1 MEVQIF
7 MNNQRW
13 LSQNFF
19 VFFFTWGIFLPYW
32 TGWLV
37 HAKQLTVSEA
47 SIVTGC
53 GLLAR
58 AASNLFFFPTLAKYV
73 HNKKLNGILAL
84 GALVTTVLYIPSTSF
99 VTLFIVTILFS
110 IFYPALLPAIESS
123 AATLVQQGD
132 IHYGKSRS
140 YGSFG
145 FVIAVLMI
153 SILTGIFGKQVIY
166 WSMIVGLIG
175 MLLMQQTKTPNV
187 LLISPTKEER
197 VHALSMKKLWQ
208 ISGFPIVLF
217 IVILLQGA
225 HASYYNYG
233 YIYLEDLHVD
243 PLYMGMIINIAVIC
257 EIIYFMKAD
266 TLFSTWRSSSLLLL
280 AGAGSTLRWLVIFLF
295 PSVWVFI
302 LSQVL
307 PALSFALAHYA
318 FIAYLTKTLPKEH
331 IPNAQGLYSAL
342 AMGLSTAVLTF
353 LGGNLYELSPGYA
366 FGAMMICTVPAMLIV
381 LATRNQYHY

>member
-1 MEVQIF
+1 

-19 VFFFTWGIFLPYW
+19 AFFFTWGIFLPYW

-37 HAKQLTVSEA
+37 HAKHLTVSQA
-47 SIVTGC
+47 SIVMGC

-73 HNKKLNGILAL
+73 HNKRINGLLAL
-84 GALVTTVLYIPSTSF
+84 GALVTTLLYIPCTSF
-99 VTLFIVTILFS
+99 MSLFIVTILFS

-123 AATLVQQGD
+123 AATLVQQGHV
-132 IHYGKSRS
+132 HYGKSRS

-145 FVIAVLMI
+145 FVVSVLVI
-153 SILTGIFGKQVIY
+153 SMLTGVFGQQAIY
-166 WSMIVGLIG
+166 WSMVVGLVG
-175 MLLMQQTKTPNV
+175 MLLMQRTSTPSV
-187 LLISPTKEER
+187 LLIPPTKEER
-197 VHALSMKKLWQ
+197 EHALSMKTLWK
-208 ISGFPIVLF
+208 ISGFPVVLF

-233 YIYLEDLHVD
+233 YIFLEDLHVD
-243 PLYMGMIINIAVIC
+243 PLYIGMIINIAVLC
-257 EIIYFMKAD
+257 EIVYFMKAD

-295 PSVWVFI
+295 PCVWVFI

-307 PALSFALAHYA
+307 HALSFALAHYA
-318 FIAYLTKTLPKEH
+318 FIAYLTKTLPKEQ

-353 LGGNLYELSPGYA
+353 LGGYLYELSPEYA
-366 FGAMMICTVPAMLIV
+366 FGAMIICTVPAILIL
-381 LATRNQYHY
+381 LATRNKYHY